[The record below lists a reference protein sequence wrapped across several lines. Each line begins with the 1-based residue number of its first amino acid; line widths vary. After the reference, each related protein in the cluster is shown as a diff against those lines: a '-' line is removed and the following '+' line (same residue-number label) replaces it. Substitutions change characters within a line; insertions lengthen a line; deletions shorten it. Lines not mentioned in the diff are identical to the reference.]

1 MQDSRVYAGLE
12 SPAESDWSRFVVQ
25 LDWRH
30 GALAALVL
38 CVSALLSQALSFSGL
53 AFALFWPPA
62 GIAYALIWR
71 YGHRALVWVSLGVAI
86 PTFLFYPAWGS
97 MLVVMG
103 ETGAPWLGVT
113 VLRTLSRRSGV
124 SLTPLRWQ
132 LSFYVSGFL
141 AACPTAAALGTLG
154 ALAEHRFALATVPG
168 AFLAYTTVESIGL
181 ALFAPPLIQWL
192 NRDRPMVGLGLRAG
206 SWRGWIL
213 GLPVAIEA
221 LRWLL
226 FVTVGPQYA
235 DLLIYA
241 YFPLVA
247 GCALTEPAQRTNG
260 LLVVVAVAV
269 LSSQAWRLSEV
280 STVTTTFELFRLA
293 LVILTLSVMGQL
305 LAALAA
311 ERRNAVAEIA
321 RQAELDPL
329 TGLLNERSFTQLLDQ
344 LAPPFAVVLLT
355 LENWP
360 EFEILAG
367 ISASYEVQREVT
379 AMFEQNSALTQP
391 ARLQGGSFACVLTSV
406 GDWPGPLMPL
416 LERRWGRRGIE
427 MRLIAAGLDVPATA
441 VHDPGE
447 LMLGART
454 LLNEAL
460 FHPDEVPKLTSWT
473 TNLAAHRRSYE
484 LLVDSIRNEV
494 RAGRLILFGQPIVS
508 ADANRRA
515 SLEILVRI
523 QGNNG
528 QLLKS
533 AEVAQVL
540 AQNIISAE
548 VDRGVI
554 QATFQWFAS
563 RREKLAFV
571 ERVAMNLAGSSL
583 SAPSL
588 FDWIERCRIE
598 AGLDAQSFSFEI
610 TESQAILNI
619 DAAGAVVQRLR
630 QAGYSVALDDF
641 GTGLATF
648 DYLKRFAVDYL
659 KIDGSFIRNLGQS
672 AIDLEI
678 VTGIVRLA
686 RVMNIGTVAE
696 YVADEAIAKAALAA
710 GIDALQGYGIQAPIP
725 IDAAVEWCRTRGHQ

>member
-1 MQDSRVYAGLE
+1 
-12 SPAESDWSRFVVQ
+12 
-25 LDWRH
+25 
-30 GALAALVL
+30 
-38 CVSALLSQALSFSGL
+38 
-53 AFALFWPPA
+53 
-62 GIAYALIWR
+62 
-71 YGHRALVWVSLGVAI
+71 
-86 PTFLFYPAWGS
+86 
-97 MLVVMG
+97 
-103 ETGAPWLGVT
+103 
-113 VLRTLSRRSGV
+113 
-124 SLTPLRWQ
+124 
-132 LSFYVSGFL
+132 
-141 AACPTAAALGTLG
+141 
-154 ALAEHRFALATVPG
+154 
-168 AFLAYTTVESIGL
+168 
-181 ALFAPPLIQWL
+181 
-192 NRDRPMVGLGLRAG
+192 MVGLGLRAG

>member
-1 MQDSRVYAGLE
+1 
-12 SPAESDWSRFVVQ
+12 
-25 LDWRH
+25 
-30 GALAALVL
+30 
-38 CVSALLSQALSFSGL
+38 
-53 AFALFWPPA
+53 
-62 GIAYALIWR
+62 
-71 YGHRALVWVSLGVAI
+71 
-86 PTFLFYPAWGS
+86 
-97 MLVVMG
+97 
-103 ETGAPWLGVT
+103 
-113 VLRTLSRRSGV
+113 
-124 SLTPLRWQ
+124 
-132 LSFYVSGFL
+132 
-141 AACPTAAALGTLG
+141 
-154 ALAEHRFALATVPG
+154 
-168 AFLAYTTVESIGL
+168 
-181 ALFAPPLIQWL
+181 
-192 NRDRPMVGLGLRAG
+192 
-206 SWRGWIL
+206 
-213 GLPVAIEA
+213 
-221 LRWLL
+221 
-226 FVTVGPQYA
+226 
-235 DLLIYA
+235 
-241 YFPLVA
+241 
-247 GCALTEPAQRTNG
+247 
-260 LLVVVAVAV
+260 
-269 LSSQAWRLSEV
+269 
-280 STVTTTFELFRLA
+280 
-293 LVILTLSVMGQL
+293 
-305 LAALAA
+305 
-311 ERRNAVAEIA
+311 
-321 RQAELDPL
+321 
-329 TGLLNERSFTQLLDQ
+329 
-344 LAPPFAVVLLT
+344 
-355 LENWP
+355 
-360 EFEILAG
+360 
-367 ISASYEVQREVT
+367 
-379 AMFEQNSALTQP
+379 
-391 ARLQGGSFACVLTSV
+391 
-406 GDWPGPLMPL
+406 
-416 LERRWGRRGIE
+416 
-427 MRLIAAGLDVPATA
+427 
-441 VHDPGE
+441 
-447 LMLGART
+447 
-454 LLNEAL
+454 
-460 FHPDEVPKLTSWT
+460 VPKLTSWT

-523 QGNNG
+523 QGSNG

-696 YVADEAIAKAALAA
+696 YVADETIAKAALAA